1 MEAEDDGKTPADL
14 GLRKSSSLEAR
25 AIADLSFAVSAL
37 ATDIGEVARNLDRH
51 TGIERDALLSGLAH
65 RLGQAGD
72 ALHDGR
78 RVVTEMITNE
88 ERK

>member
-1 MEAEDDGKTPADL
+1 MEESDDGTTPADL

-25 AIADLSFAVSAL
+25 AIADLSFAVNAL
-37 ATDIGEVARNLDRH
+37 AADIGEVARNLDRY
-51 TGIERDALLSGLAH
+51 TGVERDALLTGLA
-65 RLGQAGD
+65 RKLGDAGD

-78 RVVTEMITNE
+78 RVVAEMTAN